1 MLVRCDLRDLFR
13 EIIKLLTCTEVFFLD
28 IKRSV
33 DTFLEWNCNRTKL
46 IMGKR
51 GGVPDRWEDYSNIG
65 NVVEG
70 TRFLAFKVP
79 LKADLLTQVKLIHK
93 LTLDIHSYLIKVTR
107 EENRAWGVSDLIAAC
122 PTISLVVDL
131 TNTYR

>member
-1 MLVRCDLRDLFR
+1 MLGRCDLRDLFR

-93 LTLDIHSYLIKVTR
+93 LTLDGRCHT
-107 EENRAWGVSDLIAAC
+107 
-122 PTISLVVDL
+122 
-131 TNTYR
+131 

>member
-1 MLVRCDLRDLFR
+1 
-13 EIIKLLTCTEVFFLD
+13 
-28 IKRSV
+28 
-33 DTFLEWNCNRTKL
+33 
-46 IMGKR
+46 MGKR
-51 GGVPDRWEDYSNIG
+51 GGGVPDRWEDYSNIG

-79 LKADLLTQVKLIHK
+79 LKADLLTQVKLIH
-93 LTLDIHSYLIKVTR
+93 TQADIRRKVSYLIKVTR